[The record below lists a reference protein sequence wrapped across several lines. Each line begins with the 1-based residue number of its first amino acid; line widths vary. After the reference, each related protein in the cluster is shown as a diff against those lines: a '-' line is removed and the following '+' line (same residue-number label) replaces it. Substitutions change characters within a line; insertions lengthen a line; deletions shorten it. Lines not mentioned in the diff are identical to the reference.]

1 MISLFRFGGAAHPLL
16 TDQATSARH
25 RSLVAARAMRELPFK
40 NLPSVLI
47 LKPFSVWFSKA
58 QASTQRFPVLP
69 SFLSFRLFI
78 HNQKQYRIHHSK
90 ALQHDDTVFML
101 QLRSST

>member
-1 MISLFRFGGAAHPLL
+1 MISLFRFGGAAQPLL

-25 RSLVAARAMRELPFK
+25 RSLVARAVRELPFK

-58 QASTQRFPVLP
+58 QVSTQRFPVLP

-78 HNQKQYRIHHSK
+78 HNQKQYRIHNSK
-90 ALQHDDTVFML
+90 SLQHDDTVFML